1 MVEVATAPGAQIVVV
16 PEIAAILFPETAPGS
31 PFTVTVVVIVF
42 VQPETSVIAQ
52 VMVVVP
58 AATPV
63 TVPEVELIV
72 ATAGVLLDQAF
83 VPVVAL
89 DNKVVPLTQTVVVPV
104 ILDITGNGLTVI
116 AFVTA

>member
-1 MVEVATAPGAQIVVV
+1 MVLEQPLV
-16 PEIAAILFPETAPGS
+16 S
-31 PFTVTVVVIVF
+31 VTVHVI
-42 VQPETSVIAQ
+42 
-52 VMVVVP
+52 VVVP

-72 ATAGVLLDQAF
+72 ATAGALLDQAF

-89 DNKVVPLTQTVVVPV
+89 DNTVVPLTQTVVVPV

-116 AFVTA
+116 TFVTACAQEFASVNV